1 MAPTPRAR
9 RVGLGADRV
18 RDHLLTSLH
27 LGKLAPGDRVTS
39 VRRLADLTG
48 LNRKTIH
55 RAYRELAREGLLLS
69 RPGSGTFVAARSVPE
84 ARGAGAADLLG
95 VVERCRRDAATHGM
109 TPRAFAAFVD
119 RCLGDGLRGLPVAV
133 VECNLEQ
140 IGLIAADL
148 RSEMGVA
155 PRGVP
160 LASIL
165 SRPATTVGAAAVVT
179 TDCHYAEVA
188 AAVSPTEVPVFRVAL
203 DGEFP
208 KRVLRRLGRA
218 PLVLVVRD
226 LSFERPFRR
235 LLAQIGGV
243 PESLARLFVAT
254 PASVRARLAEAGRGA
269 AVCVSPLVSEETE
282 GRIPASVP
290 RLSARWTVPPE
301 ALERLRAE
309 LARSLDAPEASPL
322 RSRRGA

>member
-1 MAPTPRAR
+1 MAPIPRTR
-9 RVGLGADRV
+9 RVGVGADRV
-18 RDHLLTSLH
+18 REHLLTSLH
-27 LGKLAPGDRVTS
+27 LGRLAPGDRVTS

-69 RPGSGTFVAARSVPE
+69 RPGSGTFIAARSVPAE
-84 ARGAGAADLLG
+84 RTAGAGDLLG
-95 VVERCRRDAATHGM
+95 VVERCRRDAASHGM
-109 TPRAFAAFVD
+109 SPREFASFVD
-119 RCLGDGLRGLPVAV
+119 RCLGDGLHGQPVAV

-140 IGLIAADL
+140 IGLIADDL
-148 RSEMGVA
+148 RRELGVA
-155 PRGVP
+155 PRGLT
-160 LASIL
+160 LATIM
-165 SRPATTVGAAAVVT
+165 SRPGTVLGASAVIT

-188 AAVSPTEVPVFRVAL
+188 AAAAPTGVPVFRVAL

-208 KRVLRRLGRA
+208 GRVMRRLGRA

-235 LLAQIGGV
+235 LLAQLGAP
-243 PESLARLFVAT
+243 PEALARLFVAT
-254 PASVRARLAEAGRGA
+254 PAQTRVRLAEAGSGA
-269 AVCVSPLVSEETE
+269 AVCVSPLVAGETE
-282 GRIPASVP
+282 GRIPESVP
-290 RLSARWTVPPE
+290 RLSARWTVPPD

-309 LARSLDAPEASPL
+309 IARSLDSTEVASL